1 MISLVDKFIT
11 VEKTISDEK
20 SSFTLFALF
29 LREEAED
36 KWDLVLSANWFEDDK
51 KKTLDYIVKQI
62 KNELEPQDMVEI
74 SRIILL
80 EPSHPLVQTV
90 NSVIRTEHGKAEF
103 VDCRFSNIFVKHAFI
118 ITSRS

>member
-36 KWDLVLSANWFEDDK
+36 KWDLILSANWFEDDK
-51 KKTLDYIVKQI
+51 KETLDYIVKQI
-62 KNELEPQDMVEI
+62 KNELKPQDMTKI

-80 EPSHPLVQTV
+80 EPSHPLVKTV
-90 NSVIRTEHGKAEF
+90 NNVVRTEHGKTEF
-103 VDCRFSNIFVKHAFI
+103 VDCQFSNIFVKHAFI
-118 ITSRS
+118 ITSKS